1 MNQAIVTVR
10 QPPALDYLDMNRL
23 IDIFIEEAD
32 IKPKSQK
39 TYRQA
44 LVQFVN
50 YIGEK
55 PNMID
60 RVDIINYKKSL
71 FKRGLKN
78 TSVAV
83 YIAAVRQLFEFLE
96 SAQIFPNIA
105 RNIKMPKIVKEFKR
119 SDLTVK
125 QVKKLLSSIKLNT
138 PYNIRDYAIINL
150 MVRTGLRDIEVHR
163 ADIGDIEQLEEATVL
178 KIQQKGH
185 DAKDKLVILR
195 PATLKPILKYLK
207 GLDDH
212 SPDNPL
218 FISLSDLHY
227 GHRLDPGSIS
237 RIVKTRLRKAG
248 INSKYYT
255 AHSLRHTAA
264 TVALK
269 AGAPIEKV
277 KEMLGHQSINTT
289 LLYTHMNRFEDSAES
304 AISKAF

>member
-23 IDIFIEEAD
+23 IDIFIEEVD

-44 LVQFVN
+44 LVQFVK

-83 YIAAVRQLFEFLE
+83 YIAAVRQLFEYLE

-125 QVKKLLSSIKLNT
+125 QVKELLGSIKLNT

-150 MVRTGLRDIEVHR
+150 MLRTGLRDIEVHR
-163 ADIGDIEQLEEATVL
+163 ADIGDIEQREEATVL
-178 KIQQKGH
+178 KIQRKGH

-195 PATLKPILKYLK
+195 PATLKPIFKYLK

-218 FISLSDLHY
+218 FISLSDQHY

-248 INSKYYT
+248 IDSKYYT

-277 KEMLGHQSINTT
+277 KEMLGHESIDTT